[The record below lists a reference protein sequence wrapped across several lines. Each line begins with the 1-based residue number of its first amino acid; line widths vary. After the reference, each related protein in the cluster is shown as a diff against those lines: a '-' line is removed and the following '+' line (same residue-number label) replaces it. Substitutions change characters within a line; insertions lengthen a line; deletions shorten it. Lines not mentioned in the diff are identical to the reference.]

1 MKKRIL
7 AMLLSIVMLATTVE
21 LTSLLTGTEIF
32 TGGSG
37 GVSTSEKA
45 DTAATGG
52 EAGESAARLSAT
64 TEAAEKTAGEA
75 QGDAKSSG
83 ALDADNALTVPYDV
97 AFPEAFAQEDC
108 LYANDQIMVKFA
120 AGFDG
125 KVTAGLKK
133 AGIVSLERLMESESG
148 VWYIAAVS
156 GDVQEVMT
164 KVRALDNV
172 VVAEYDY
179 MYTTASIIDSDT
191 VAEAVQ
197 GNTSWRDQWY
207 LRSGNLQLGW
217 DYLRTKGIAAGGD
230 SSVVVAVID
239 TGVDYTHEDL
249 KDNIWVNTGEVDG
262 NGADDD
268 GDGYADDVYGVDLVA
283 GRGSG
288 MDDHGHGTHVAGIIA
303 AANNNTGIVG
313 LAYNVKIMPIKAG
326 MASGYFNQSAIA
338 KGILYAYEHG
348 ADVINMSFGGSAS
361 TIAVQEALETAYT
374 RCVLVASAGNDGAP
388 NNLAPSYPAAL
399 SYVMGVMSV
408 DEFGVESGFTNY
420 DATAFNSV
428 EYEVYAPGSQI
439 LSTIPGNR
447 YATWSGTSMAAPY
460 VSAMAAL
467 LRSAYPDGDTYNTKF
482 IYGQIAATGGRNA
495 VCCDPELHGG
505 HNLPK
510 IVDVYKALTE
520 LPRPEVSAAD
530 FLTLDDEGLNGNQK
544 NNGDGVLDAGE
555 TAALAFTLRNRWGMS
570 RDTVVTLDALSPAG
584 IPDPYITFVRNG
596 VNYGSIGTYSGKDF
610 GVTREGDFITG
621 ADGSTALLVKI
632 ADDCPNDYIIRVNV
646 TVTCR
651 NGLDET
657 DNAVYTQESS
667 VVLTVRRGTLLPRV
681 ISEDMT
687 LTKDTYYIL
696 PNATV
701 IQAGATVTVEAGTQ
715 IQFWSDDPNDEYA
728 DTAIAYLEVK
738 GTLVCQGTEEEHVKL
753 FPSELM
759 DKYRVQLYESGSES
773 MRGSI
778 KLYYTDVVNPFLSSG
793 GVYYPGITY
802 AYGCEF
808 SQNYR
813 TLPLY
818 YRDLSGGVV
827 YDRDSDGI
835 ISNALLENCVFYR
848 LGSTNIASSCKGCI
862 FVDSAVKLSGNVD
875 YEYTDCVFYGNN
887 NFLGKDGN
895 SVSRY
900 ITEGIY
906 WQFTIDQ
913 ILTDPA
919 TGISYAVIVP
929 HDYIASYLL
938 DSDLFQR
945 FLSYLGGNLCRM
957 ETDEEQS
964 FLREN
969 LKNKGISP
977 YGDLYLYLC
986 GLRED
991 ADGTLRWQDG
1001 TYADVSIRTADTY
1014 SRDLSSY
1021 YWYGS
1026 YYDQFYAN
1034 SSIYCTNY
1042 ILIEFPAESAASA
1055 NEMMTTV
1062 PTEDVTPAEAVVP
1075 TEDGMP
1081 AEDGAPAAEAAVSEE
1096 TAPAED
1102 VPAEDAV
1109 PTEAHTP
1116 DEDGTPAPEAA
1127 PAEDGT
1133 TEAESVSDGA
1143 AAPAMAAASGWTQ
1156 ERLQAMLDA
1165 FCDEGYD
1172 TLFYGNA
1179 ILNRFT
1185 DDNVEKWLRI
1195 QAPKASD
1202 YVRYGIGGNYWGTEG
1217 LSDRAKAVA
1226 INKQIVDYD
1235 DYMQYAD
1242 LNEGT
1247 ILETIPATVWPV
1259 VRKVEL
1265 LDGAGLP
1272 LEKVG
1277 NEKVTFRVTFN
1288 RAMDTEMPLQVR
1300 FGSSYPY
1307 GDYEIG
1313 GAWVSDTVWE
1323 GTTTLATFIAN
1334 GTQYMSIDNGR
1345 SAEGHLKLY
1354 KDWGRFSFEIDTSS
1368 AQAMVM
1374 QGSATDEGIVLTWMQ
1389 DDFDTL
1395 AGYNVYRSDAEN
1407 GQFAKLNSSVI
1418 PAESKT
1424 FTDTNVTPGQMYYY
1438 NFTVVKTDLSESDTS
1453 GKVAVRAKDN
1463 MAPSIYHNGVY
1474 SAFTGSKLVI
1484 SATVKDNVQ
1493 IDKVELFYRVSGT
1506 DEWRS
1511 AEMTASQGNKF
1522 SAVIGANYIT
1532 TAGLEYYIRAFDG
1545 VNYAYKG
1552 SAAQPFAVAVSEAVD
1567 SRALGDVNGDGRIN
1581 VLDALMVLKAINNRL
1596 NLDTE
1601 QFARADLNGNGQLE
1615 AVEVLMILQYANG
1628 IIGSVKL

>member
-7 AMLLSIVMLATTVE
+7 AMLLSVVMLATTVE

-32 TGGSG
+32 TGGNG
-37 GVSTSEKA
+37 GVSASEKA
-45 DTAATGG
+45 GTSATGG
-52 EAGESAARLSAT
+52 EAGEGAARLSAN

-133 AGIVSLERLMESESG
+133 AGIVSLESLMESESG

-156 GDVQEVMT
+156 GDVQEVMA

-283 GRGSG
+283 GKGSG

-361 TIAVQEALETAYT
+361 TLAVQEALETAYT

-388 NNLAPSYPAAL
+388 NEGDFAKPSYPAAL

-420 DATAFNSV
+420 DVTAFNSV

-482 IYGQIAATGGRNA
+482 IYGQIAATGGRDA
-495 VCCDPELHGG
+495 VCCDPELHGL

-632 ADDCPNDYIIRVNV
+632 ADDCPNDYIIKVNV

-657 DNAVYTQESS
+657 DNTVYTRGSS
-667 VVLTVRRGTLLPRV
+667 VVLTVRRGTVLPRV

-728 DTAIAYLEVK
+728 DTAIAYLEVR
-738 GTLVCQGTEEEHVKL
+738 GTLVCQGTEEAHVKL

-759 DKYRVQLYESGSES
+759 DKYRVQLYESGPES

-778 KLYYTDVVNPFLSSG
+778 KLYYTDVVNPFLSYG
-793 GVYYPGITY
+793 GVGYPGITY

-813 TLPLY
+813 ALPLY
-818 YRDLSGGVV
+818 YRELSGGVV
-827 YDRDSDGI
+827 CDRGSDGI
-835 ISNALLENCVFYR
+835 ISNTSGASNALLENCVFYR
-848 LGSTNIASSCKGCI
+848 LGAYPPYRTLVSANCKGCI
-862 FVDSAVKLSGNVD
+862 FVDSAVKLCDS
-875 YEYTDCVFYGNN
+875 YEYVDCVFYGNN
-887 NFLGKDGN
+887 NYLGENEG
-895 SVSRY
+895 SVSSY
-900 ITEGIY
+900 IYAPPTYNPPPPEYNLTPYDCIY
-906 WQFTIDQ
+906 DELNDKTYAFFEVPQEYYWGNNSY
-913 ILTDPA
+913 LDPIA
-919 TGISYAVIVP
+919 ERAAAYFGGELVSYAHPYYEGFHGYTMALPAAVP
-929 HDYIASYLL
+929 
-938 DSDLFQR
+938 
-945 FLSYLGGNLCRM
+945 
-957 ETDEEQS
+957 
-964 FLREN
+964 
-969 LKNKGISP
+969 
-977 YGDLYLYLC
+977 
-986 GLRED
+986 ED
-991 ADGTLRWQDG
+991 K
-1001 TYADVSIRTADTY
+1001 
-1014 SRDLSSY
+1014 
-1021 YWYGS
+1021 
-1026 YYDQFYAN
+1026 
-1034 SSIYCTNY
+1034 
-1042 ILIEFPAESAASA
+1042 AAAGA
-1055 NEMMTTV
+1055 NEMMTAV
-1062 PTEDVTPAEAVVP
+1062 PAEDVTPAEAVVP
-1075 TEDGMP
+1075 AEDGMP
-1081 AEDGAPAAEAAVSEE
+1081 AEDGAPAAEAAVPGEA
-1096 TAPAED
+1096 APAED
-1102 VPAEDAV
+1102 APAEKAI

-1116 DEDGTPAPEAA
+1116 DEDGTPAAETA

-1133 TEAESVSDGA
+1133 TEVESVSDGA
-1143 AAPAMAAASGWTQ
+1143 AAAAMAAASGWTM
-1156 ERLQAMLDA
+1156 ERVQALWDA
-1165 FCDEGYD
+1165 FWDAYCDEQGYGKPIYS
-1172 TLFYGNA
+1172 FYGNA

-1185 DDNVEKWLRI
+1185 ENDVEKWLRI
-1195 QAPKASD
+1195 QAPKADS
-1202 YVRYGIGGNYWGTEG
+1202 YVRYSIGGNYWGTEG
-1217 LSDRAKAVA
+1217 LSDRAKAAA
-1226 INKQIVDYD
+1226 INKQLVDYD

-1242 LNEGT
+1242 LDEGT

-1552 SAAQPFAVAVSEAVD
+1552 SAAQPFTVAVSEAVD

-1596 NLDTE
+1596 NLDAE

-1615 AVEVLMILQYANG
+1615 AVEVLVILQYANG

>member
-7 AMLLSIVMLATTVE
+7 AMLLSVVMLATTVE

-32 TGGSG
+32 TGGNG
-37 GVSTSEKA
+37 GISASEKT
-45 DTAATGG
+45 DTDATGG
-52 EAGESAARLSAT
+52 EAGEGAARLSAT

-156 GDVQEVMT
+156 GDVQEVMA

-197 GNTSWRDQWY
+197 GNTNWRDQWY

-283 GRGSG
+283 GKGSG

-326 MASGYFNQSAIA
+326 MASGYFNQSTIA

-374 RCVLVASAGNDGAP
+374 RCVLVASAGNDSAP

-420 DATAFNSV
+420 DVQAFNSV

-495 VCCDPELHGG
+495 VCCDPEHHGL

-632 ADDCPNDYIIRVNV
+632 ADDCPNDYIIKVNV

-657 DNAVYTQESS
+657 DNTVYTRESS

-687 LTKDTYYIL
+687 LTKDTYYII

-738 GTLVCQGTEEEHVKL
+738 GTLVCQGTEEAHVKL

-759 DKYRVQLYESGSES
+759 DKYRVQLYEAGE
-773 MRGSI
+773 GSI
-778 KLYYTDVVNPFLSSG
+778 KLYYTDVVNPYFYNNSFQR
-793 GVYYPGITY
+793 GISY
-802 AYGCEF
+802 GYGCEF
-808 SQNYR
+808 SRNYKVSGASR
-813 TLPLY
+813 I
-818 YRDLSGGVV
+818 LSTHLERCAFYGV
-827 YDRDSDGI
+827 DG
-835 ISNALLENCVFYR
+835 V
-848 LGSTNIASSCKGCI
+848 GSSFCKGCI
-862 FVDSAVKLSGNVD
+862 FVDSSSSLSNTYDCAFYGCSGGTYAPPQYNLTPYDCIYDKLSGKAYAFFEVPQA
-875 YEYTDCVFYGNN
+875 YYWGNN
-887 NFLGKDGN
+887 SYL
-895 SVSRY
+895 
-900 ITEGIY
+900 
-906 WQFTIDQ
+906 
-913 ILTDPA
+913 DPIA
-919 TGISYAVIVP
+919 ERVAAYFGGELVSYAHPYYEGFHGYTVALPAAI
-929 HDYIASYLL
+929 SE
-938 DSDLFQR
+938 
-945 FLSYLGGNLCRM
+945 N
-957 ETDEEQS
+957 ET
-964 FLREN
+964 
-969 LKNKGISP
+969 
-977 YGDLYLYLC
+977 
-986 GLRED
+986 
-991 ADGTLRWQDG
+991 
-1001 TYADVSIRTADTY
+1001 
-1014 SRDLSSY
+1014 
-1021 YWYGS
+1021 
-1026 YYDQFYAN
+1026 
-1034 SSIYCTNY
+1034 
-1042 ILIEFPAESAASA
+1042 AASA
-1055 NEMMTTV
+1055 NEMMTAV
-1062 PTEDVTPAEAVVP
+1062 PAEDVTPAEAVVP
-1075 TEDGMP
+1075 TEDGLP
-1081 AEDGAPAAEAAVSEE
+1081 AEDGAPAAEAAVAEE
-1096 TAPAED
+1096 AAPAED

-1116 DEDGTPAPEAA
+1116 DEDGTPAAEAA

-1143 AAPAMAAASGWTQ
+1143 AAAAMAAASEWTT
-1156 ERLQAMLDA
+1156 ERVQALWNA

-1185 DDNVEKWLRI
+1185 ENNVEKWLRI
-1195 QAPKASD
+1195 QAPEASD
-1202 YVRYGIGGNYWGTEG
+1202 YVCYSIGGNYWGTEG
-1217 LSDRAKAVA
+1217 LSDKAKAAA

-1596 NLDTE
+1596 NLDAE

-1615 AVEVLMILQYANG
+1615 AVEVLVILQYANG